1 VCTTFYVTF
10 MEMIPYL
17 LSGAAT
23 INQINEL
30 AKKNSI
36 QIRSFYLNFPPETEG
51 RVIVKNKTR

>member
-36 QIRSFYLNFPPETEG
+36 AVRSFYLNFAPETEG

>member
-1 VCTTFYVTF
+1 

-36 QIRSFYLNFPPETEG
+36 QIRSFYLNFAPETEG